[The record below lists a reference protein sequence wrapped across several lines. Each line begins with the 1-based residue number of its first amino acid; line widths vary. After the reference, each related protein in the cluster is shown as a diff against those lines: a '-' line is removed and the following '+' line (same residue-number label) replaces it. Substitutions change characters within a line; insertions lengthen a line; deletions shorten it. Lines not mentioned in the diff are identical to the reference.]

1 TLPVCCPNSRDASP
15 FRQRTMSF
23 CRINEVTGATGATGL
38 EPATSGVTG
47 QFDTRKVNNGGHGI
61 ALFMRP
67 FQAVPER
74 LAWLSTAVLGVCCP
88 IAADSSA
95 RGGLAGFGFDRLYAS
110 RSDGGILWRAPPG
123 GASAG

>member
-1 TLPVCCPNSRDASP
+1 VTRPLAAHGSVCGRCQTL
-15 FRQRTMSF
+15 
-23 CRINEVTGATGATGL
+23 EETGATGL

-47 QFDTRKVNNGGHGI
+47 QFDTRKVNNGGHGM

-74 LAWLSTAVLGVCCP
+74 LAWLSTAVPGVCCP

-110 RSDGGILWRAPPG
+110 RSDGGI
-123 GASAG
+123 SHEHAGRDARRE